1 MNKELIKYIN
11 KPTWC
16 PGYTGWSKN
25 CEELEEHSIMD
36 ADEQGKLYTSIHRTA
51 FIDNKEFDA
60 YLNKILK
67 NCFDT
72 KLVATYCSIKNK
84 TIRIIGL
91 GLNLENRV
99 MGNYVLTNESILN
112 GSAWRDEIIRVR
124 LCENENAAIQKIM
137 KGEFELLDEGYRNL
151 KIRNISNISE
161 IKKDIYLDT
170 IAISSS
176 NNILKENM
184 IGEMN
189 KEEQEFIFNI
199 IVHKR
204 DLEGTNEYIK
214 EYEEANKITLK
225 EVGEKYSIKLANIM
239 FDIGYAGW
247 FFEDTKNLEKMKEQ
261 MIRTLRDDHDLEQIL
276 DEKGMTKEKIFTE
289 IENVKSNLMTT
300 NIDEC
305 IEKLTNEYETEETQ
319 EE

>member
-1 MNKELIKYIN
+1 
-11 KPTWC
+11 
-16 PGYTGWSKN
+16 
-25 CEELEEHSIMD
+25 
-36 ADEQGKLYTSIHRTA
+36 
-51 FIDNKEFDA
+51 
-60 YLNKILK
+60 
-67 NCFDT
+67 
-72 KLVATYCSIKNK
+72 
-84 TIRIIGL
+84 
-91 GLNLENRV
+91 
-99 MGNYVLTNESILN
+99 
-112 GSAWRDEIIRVR
+112 
-124 LCENENAAIQKIM
+124 
-137 KGEFELLDEGYRNL
+137 
-151 KIRNISNISE
+151 
-161 IKKDIYLDT
+161 
-170 IAISSS
+170 
-176 NNILKENM
+176 M

-276 DEKGMTKEKIFTE
+276 AEKGMTKEKIFTE